1 MNSLFAYLFDNVTF
15 NIDVPAYADVARIFS
30 LTNDEVSAV
39 GQTVRW
45 VQFSFF
51 FLVDK
56 RCIEQRRI
64 ITMFSNLIA

>member
-1 MNSLFAYLFDNVTF
+1 MIHHHELPFRLPFDNVTF

-45 VQFSFF
+45 VQFSASWR
-51 FLVDK
+51 LW
-56 RCIEQRRI
+56 Q
-64 ITMFSNLIA
+64 SLP